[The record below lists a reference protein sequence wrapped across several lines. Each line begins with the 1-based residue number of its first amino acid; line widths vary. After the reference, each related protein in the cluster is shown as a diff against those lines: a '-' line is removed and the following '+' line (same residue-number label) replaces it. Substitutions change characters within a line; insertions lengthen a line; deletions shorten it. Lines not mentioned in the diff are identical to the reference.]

1 MKKILISL
9 LSLFALIPG
18 TKAQDAAYKILHQT
32 DTIVKARIEGVT
44 LGSRDVRYYIYEYPS
59 TDPDGQPVT
68 ISGII
73 MAPSAIADGST
84 PCDGI
89 IMFNHHT
96 IGSPQ
101 DAPSQGEL
109 DVPSGLLA
117 NPLSP
122 NYIIVMSDYIGYG
135 SSIDHQTAYLCGDTN
150 ARNSLDGLLAARQLL
165 TDENISQGKFLFN
178 MGYSQ
183 GGTESMYAAKLCDMD
198 SKYKDIVFD
207 KTFAGGGLL
216 DCEKAYSEYIMN
228 DKTDDINDVVMF
240 LIAVNENCHLGI
252 DYHDLFQEPMASHVQ
267 EVIDSKSK
275 SVLSEIGVSKL
286 DSLHQLLQP
295 AYMDLKSDASKAL
308 IAKLAEIK
316 ITNGW
321 EPNLTRN
328 YYLEHSR
335 HDNYVPVQCARSMI
349 RWMKEKGFQ
358 PSLVPGKT
366 SLQTN
371 MLVFKLKHQ
380 QSAIIWAIQ
389 TMAAVQVWPV
399 IYYEGEQNRYYHNV
413 VHDLNLMKVVKYLE
427 SMGIDLRKM
436 VNNARELR
444 EDFEDAVND
453 GTVNPEGSVSQ
464 MKVIRRA
471 SFFDILSKISD
482 ALEKVDLTLTDA
494 IEMLDDSGIS
504 MLDIMEVVNYIDGSA
519 SSAPELTLDERIE
532 PAIYLLRYYEQML
545 ANWYLLGGLDVE
557 YGKWGW

>member
-1 MKKILISL
+1 
-9 LSLFALIPG
+9 
-18 TKAQDAAYKILHQT
+18 
-32 DTIVKARIEGVT
+32 
-44 LGSRDVRYYIYEYPS
+44 
-59 TDPDGQPVT
+59 
-68 ISGII
+68 
-73 MAPSAIADGST
+73 
-84 PCDGI
+84 
-89 IMFNHHT
+89 
-96 IGSPQ
+96 
-101 DAPSQGEL
+101 
-109 DVPSGLLA
+109 
-117 NPLSP
+117 
-122 NYIIVMSDYIGYG
+122 
-135 SSIDHQTAYLCGDTN
+135 
-150 ARNSLDGLLAARQLL
+150 
-165 TDENISQGKFLFN
+165 
-178 MGYSQ
+178 
-183 GGTESMYAAKLCDMD
+183 
-198 SKYKDIVFD
+198 
-207 KTFAGGGLL
+207 
-216 DCEKAYSEYIMN
+216 
-228 DKTDDINDVVMF
+228 
-240 LIAVNENCHLGI
+240 
-252 DYHDLFQEPMASHVQ
+252 
-267 EVIDSKSK
+267 
-275 SVLSEIGVSKL
+275 
-286 DSLHQLLQP
+286 
-295 AYMDLKSDASKAL
+295 
-308 IAKLAEIK
+308 
-316 ITNGW
+316 
-321 EPNLTRN
+321 
-328 YYLEHSR
+328 
-335 HDNYVPVQCARSMI
+335 
-349 RWMKEKGFQ
+349 MKEKGFQ

-380 QSAIIWAIQ
+380 QAAIIWAIQ

-504 MLDIMEVVNYIDGSA
+504 MLDIMELVTYFDGSA
-519 SSAPELTLDERIE
+519 SSAPALTLDERVE